1 MSNRST
7 TAVGLVVAILI
18 VGAIASIGYYQFE
31 VAPNQTTSS
40 TSSPTIAV
48 TCAKTNCAYVNI
60 TSGAGSCILPTVCG
74 FSPATITV
82 VMGVNNTVVW
92 TNDDTAVHTITPVT
106 GSGWGFTQTCQGVPG
121 LCQGDTF
128 QYTFPAAGTYQY
140 HCIYHSGMEGTV
152 IVKNS

>member
-31 VAPNQTTSS
+31 IAPNQTTSS
-40 TSSPTIAV
+40 TSTSTTAV

-60 TSGAGSCILPTVCG
+60 TSGASSCTNPSSPCG

-82 VMGVNNTVVW
+82 VMNVNNTVVW
-92 TNDDTAVHTITPVT
+92 TNNDAALHTVTPVT
-106 GSGWGFTQTCQGVPG
+106 GATWGSPG
-121 LCQGDTF
+121 LGLTQGQTY
-128 QYTFPAAGTYQY
+128 QYTFPAEGTYQY
-140 HCIYHSGMEGTV
+140 RCNYHPGMQGTV
-152 IVKNS
+152 IVKGA